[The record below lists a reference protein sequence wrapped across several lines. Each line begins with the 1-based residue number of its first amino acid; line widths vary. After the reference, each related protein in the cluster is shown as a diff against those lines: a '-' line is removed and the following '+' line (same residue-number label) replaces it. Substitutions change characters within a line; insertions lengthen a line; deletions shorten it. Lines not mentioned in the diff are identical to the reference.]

1 MIRVYQQ
8 EILDLFDLVKDVI
21 KDSFSLA
28 SQDQGHITLPESS
41 YNPLRQQYNAAAI
54 LQDIAAKKDKDAE
67 YKLCLV
73 NVDIYAQNMNFI
85 FGLANPIR
93 KTAVV
98 STYRLNGDN
107 IKERIAKEIVHEIG
121 HLLGLGHCANDKCIM
136 HFSNTVKDTDEKKRT
151 FCKDCRRQIE

>member
-8 EILDLFDLVKDVI
+8 KTLDLFDFVKDVV
-21 KDSFSLA
+21 KDSFSLVA
-28 SQDQGHITLPESS
+28 QDQGHITLPESS
-41 YNPLRQQYNAAAI
+41 YNPLRQQYDAAAI
-54 LQDIAAKKDKDAE
+54 LHDIAAKKDAE

-121 HLLGLGHCANDKCIM
+121 HLLGLGHCVNDKCIM
-136 HFSNTVKDTDEKKRT
+136 HFSNTVKDTDQKEQI
-151 FCKDCRRQIE
+151 FCKNCRKQIE

>member
-8 EILDLFDLVKDVI
+8 ETLDLFDLVKDVV
-21 KDSFSLA
+21 KDSFSLVA
-28 SQDQGHITLPESS
+28 QNQRHITLPESS
-41 YNPLRQQYNAAAI
+41 YNPLRQQYDAAAI
-54 LQDIAAKKDKDAE
+54 LHDIAAKKDKDVD

-107 IKERIAKEIVHEIG
+107 IKERIAKEVVHEIG
-121 HLLGLGHCANDKCIM
+121 HLLGLGHCVNDKCIM
-136 HFSNTVKDTDEKKRT
+136 HFSNTVKDTDQKEQI
-151 FCKDCRRQIE
+151 FCKNCRKQIE